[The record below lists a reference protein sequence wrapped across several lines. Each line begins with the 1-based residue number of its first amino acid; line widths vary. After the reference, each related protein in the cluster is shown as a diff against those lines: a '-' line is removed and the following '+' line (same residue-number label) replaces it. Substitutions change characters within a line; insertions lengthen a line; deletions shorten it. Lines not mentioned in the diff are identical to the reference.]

1 MVSVPQPPSFRLS
14 NFFLLLFIFIY
25 RGFKRLAGQ
34 RVPTN
39 CVAYYHN
46 LFQKG
51 KPELLKDMRSGKKK
65 DADLQDALLQLQLRR
80 DLEAVG
86 LANAYGNHGSL
97 GNAPPT
103 QSSRS
108 PPQSIRSPPQP
119 QAAQSN
125 SFGGLGARMPGLSG
139 MDNESLLRQ
148 LLQQQQQSNPLQ
160 QQSNSLQQ
168 SNPLAQE
175 LQTQSML
182 GRNYASDYTA
192 DLALQRQVQLLASAE
207 QLMRTQRLQQQQEQE
222 HQRQQQASLVSELQQ
237 RLLGGS
243 GFGSG
248 GGMSGSGLSGSAGMS
263 SHLDVTPSML
273 LAASQQGQSRHG
285 QLPNSFG
292 SPPSSNS
299 QVDSRLIQLLL
310 QQQQRQQEQGRR

>member
-1 MVSVPQPPSFRLS
+1 
-14 NFFLLLFIFIY
+14 
-25 RGFKRLAGQ
+25 
-34 RVPTN
+34 
-39 CVAYYHN
+39 
-46 LFQKG
+46 
-51 KPELLKDMRSGKKK
+51 MRSGKKK

-86 LANAYGNHGSL
+86 LANAYGSHSSL
-97 GNAPPT
+97 GNLPPA

-108 PPQSIRSPPQP
+108 PPQSSRSPPHSQP
-119 QAAQSN
+119 APSSAY
-125 SFGGLGARMPGLSG
+125 GGLSSRMSGLSG
-139 MDNESLLRQ
+139 MDNESLLRS
-148 LLQQQQQSNPLQ
+148 LLQQQQSNPLQ
-160 QQSNSLQQ
+160 QQQ

-182 GRNYASDYTA
+182 GRNYAADYTA

-207 QLMRTQRLQQQQEQE
+207 QHMRTQRLQQQQDQE

-248 GGMSGSGLSGSAGMS
+248 MSGGSGMPSYS
-263 SHLDVTPSML
+263 DVTPSML

-285 QLPNSFG
+285 QLPSSYG
-292 SPPSSNS
+292 SSSNS
-299 QVDSRLIQLLL
+299 NSQMDSRLIQLLL
-310 QQQQRQQEQGRR
+310 QQQQQQQRQQEQGRR

>member
-1 MVSVPQPPSFRLS
+1 MVSTLGGFAFLFRLPSFRLS
-14 NFFLLLFIFIY
+14 NSPRVFLFLSVFY

-86 LANAYGNHGSL
+86 LANAYGSHGSL
-97 GNAPPT
+97 GNLPAA

-108 PPQSIRSPPQP
+108 PPQSSRSPQP
-119 QAAQSN
+119 QPASN
-125 SFGGLGARMPGLSG
+125 TSYGGLGGRMPGLSG
-139 MDNESLLRQ
+139 MDNESLLRS
-148 LLQQQQQSNPLQ
+148 LLQQQQQQQSNPLQ
-160 QQSNSLQQ
+160 QQ

-182 GRNYASDYTA
+182 GRNYAADYTA

-207 QLMRTQRLQQQQEQE
+207 QLMRTQRLQQQQDQE

-237 RLLGGS
+237 RLLGGG

-248 GGMSGSGLSGSAGMS
+248 SGMS
-263 SHLDVTPSML
+263 SYSDVTPSML

-285 QLPNSFG
+285 QLPSSFG
-292 SPPSSNS
+292 SPPSNSNS
-299 QVDSRLIQLLL
+299 QMDSRLIQLLL
-310 QQQQRQQEQGRR
+310 QQQQQQQRQQEQGRR

>member
-1 MVSVPQPPSFRLS
+1 M
-14 NFFLLLFIFIY
+14 
-25 RGFKRLAGQ
+25 AGQ

-86 LANAYGNHGSL
+86 LANAYGSHSSL
-97 GNAPPT
+97 GNLPATQNPRSPPL
-103 QSSRS
+103 SSRS
-108 PPQSIRSPPQP
+108 HPHP
-119 QAAQSN
+119 QAAPS
-125 SFGGLGARMPGLSG
+125 SSYGGLGAGMSGLSG

-148 LLQQQQQSNPLQ
+148 LLQQQQQSNPHQ
-160 QQSNSLQQ
+160 HQQ

-182 GRNYASDYTA
+182 GRNYAADYTA

-207 QLMRTQRLQQQQEQE
+207 QMMRSQRLQQQQEQE
-222 HQRQQQASLVSELQQ
+222 HKRQQQASLVSELQQ
-237 RLLGGS
+237 RLLVGS
-243 GFGSG
+243 GFGSV
-248 GGMSGSGLSGSAGMS
+248 MSGSGGMS
-263 SHLDVTPSML
+263 SYSDVTPSML
-273 LAASQQGQSRHG
+273 LTASQQGQSSHG
-285 QLPNSFG
+285 QLPSSYGF
-292 SPPSSNS
+292 SSSSNNEM
-299 QVDSRLIQLLL
+299 DSRLIRILL
-310 QQQQRQQEQGRR
+310 QQQQQKQQQQGRR

>member
-1 MVSVPQPPSFRLS
+1 LS
-14 NFFLLLFIFIY
+14 
-25 RGFKRLAGQ
+25 GQ

-65 DADLQDALLQLQLRR
+65 DADFQDALLQLQLRR

-86 LANAYGNHGSL
+86 LANAYGSHGPL
-97 GNAPPT
+97 GHVQAT

-108 PPQSIRSPPQP
+108 PPQSQP
-119 QAAQSN
+119 AKNAA
-125 SFGGLGARMPGLSG
+125 FRGLGARMPGLSD
-139 MDNESLLRQ
+139 MDNESFLRSLL
-148 LLQQQQQSNPLQ
+148 QQQSNPLQ
-160 QQSNSLQQ
+160 Q
-168 SNPLAQE
+168 SNPFAEE
-175 LQTQSML
+175 LQTQSIL
-182 GRNYASDYTA
+182 GRNYAADYAA

-222 HQRQQQASLVSELQQ
+222 QEDQRHKQASLVSELQQ

-243 GFGSG
+243 GFGSA
-248 GGMSGSGLSGSAGMS
+248 MSGSGMPSYSEL
-263 SHLDVTPSML
+263 TPSML

-285 QLPNSFG
+285 QLPSSFG
-292 SPPSSNS
+292 APSTSNS
-299 QVDSRLIQLLL
+299 QLDSRLIQLLL
-310 QQQQRQQEQGRR
+310 QQQQRQQEQDRR

>member
-1 MVSVPQPPSFRLS
+1 
-14 NFFLLLFIFIY
+14 
-25 RGFKRLAGQ
+25 
-34 RVPTN
+34 
-39 CVAYYHN
+39 
-46 LFQKG
+46 
-51 KPELLKDMRSGKKK
+51 MRSGKKK

-86 LANAYGNHGSL
+86 LANAYGSHGSL
-97 GNAPPT
+97 GNAPPA

-108 PPQSIRSPPQP
+108 PPQGIRSPPQP
-119 QAAQSN
+119 QPAQS
-125 SFGGLGARMPGLSG
+125 SSYGGLGARMPGLAG
-139 MDNESLLRQ
+139 MDNETLLRS
-148 LLQQQQQSNPLQ
+148 LLQQQQQSNPSH
-160 QQSNSLQQ
+160 QSNSLQQ

-182 GRNYASDYTA
+182 GRNNNYAADYTA

-237 RLLGGS
+237 RLLGGG

-248 GGMSGSGLSGSAGMS
+248 MSGAGMAGS
-263 SHLDVTPSML
+263 SMSGAGMTGSGMNSYSDVTPSML

-285 QLPNSFG
+285 QLPSSFG
-292 SPPSSNS
+292 APSSSNS
-299 QVDSRLIQLLL
+299 QMDTRLIQLLL